1 MASEL
6 IVQTIKGPTSGANA
20 NKIIVP
26 AGQTLDA
33 SAGFVPPAG
42 SVVQVKHLTNNTQT
56 SFSGVNPQTFMTL
69 SITPSSTSSKIFLTY
84 DVSLS
89 FDWGGCHAQ
98 TYIYRGAT
106 PLGLAGTPD
115 SNGTYAHKI
124 FFIDGT
130 SDNNM
135 SSVSGSYLD
144 SPSTT
149 SSTTYNIACSANNGN
164 TMYVNRRFLDGGH
177 YMVSSM
183 TLMEIAG

>member
-1 MASEL
+1 MTTLYVDNIAPNL
-6 IVQTIKGPTSGANA
+6 QT
-20 NKIIVP
+20 KI
-26 AGQTLDA
+26 
-33 SAGFVPPAG
+33 SAPNLQLPSG
-42 SVVQVKHLTNNTQT
+42 SVLQVKHLTNNTQT
-56 SFSGVNPQTFMTL
+56 SFSGASPQTFMTL

-89 FDWGGCHAQ
+89 YDFGGCHAH
-98 TYIYRGAT
+98 TYIYRGST
-106 PLGLAGTPD
+106 PLALAGTPD

-135 SSVSGSYLD
+135 GSVSGSYLD

-149 SSTTYNIACSANNGN
+149 SSTTYNIACGSNNSN